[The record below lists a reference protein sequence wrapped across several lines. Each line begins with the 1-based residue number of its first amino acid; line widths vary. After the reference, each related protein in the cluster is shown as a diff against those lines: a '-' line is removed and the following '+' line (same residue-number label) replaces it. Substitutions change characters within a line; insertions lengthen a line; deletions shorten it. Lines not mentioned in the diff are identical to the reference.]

1 MLHGGETVDAFR
13 RGSWT
18 LLQDSPFAP
27 LELYLLQS
35 DPAETNDLAVNERKV
50 FNELSTAMR
59 KEIQRG
65 GSVPWQPP
73 MK

>member
-1 MLHGGETVDAFR
+1 M
-13 RGSWT
+13 

-27 LELYLLQS
+27 LELYNLQS
-35 DPAETNDLAVNERKV
+35 DPAESNDLATKERTV
-50 FNELSTAMR
+50 FNELSAAMR

-65 GSVPWQPP
+65 GSVPWQPL